1 MREYQIATLYGLPF
15 LDVVVSGPK
24 RSRRLRLIFDTG
36 AALTQVHTVTLVS
49 LGYSFVGRAPDLSLR
64 GVTGPAEDGYSLA
77 ATRLFVMGRRFENLP
92 LAAFDF
98 SQWVKEGIDGLL
110 GFDVIQQ
117 FHVEMDGPGGN
128 LKVF

>member
-49 LGYSFVGRAPDLSLR
+49 LGYSFVGRAPDLSPFCMLISF
-64 GVTGPAEDGYSLA
+64 ASL
-77 ATRLFVMGRRFENLP
+77 LIIP
-92 LAAFDF
+92 
-98 SQWVKEGIDGLL
+98 
-110 GFDVIQQ
+110 
-117 FHVEMDGPGGN
+117 
-128 LKVF
+128 